1 MKCLVSSI
9 YGKTEDHEKV
19 VQAIMN
25 IFPEAKLEVEDDII
39 NGVSPNID
47 VLLKMINQQRIRDTA
62 RQVLHKGSF
71 KNKIKF
77 FLNKQVAY
85 VSKVN
90 FVDGNSVLGDI
101 KVIIE
106 IDDPEAMLD
115 SILPTNKIDNNIKNK
130 DKGLGD

>member
-1 MKCLVSSI
+1 MKCLVSSP

-19 VQAIMN
+19 AQAIMN
-25 IFPEAKLEVEDDII
+25 IFPEAILEIEEGCI
-39 NGVSPNID
+39 NGSTPDID
-47 VLLKMINQQRIRDTA
+47 NFLKLINQQRIRDTA
-62 RQVLHKGSF
+62 RQVMHKGSS

-90 FVDGNSVLGDI
+90 FTDGNSVLGDI

-106 IDDPEAMLD
+106 VDDPDVLLD
-115 SILPTNKIDNNIKNK
+115 SILPNNK
-130 DKGLGD
+130 DKEKMDLED